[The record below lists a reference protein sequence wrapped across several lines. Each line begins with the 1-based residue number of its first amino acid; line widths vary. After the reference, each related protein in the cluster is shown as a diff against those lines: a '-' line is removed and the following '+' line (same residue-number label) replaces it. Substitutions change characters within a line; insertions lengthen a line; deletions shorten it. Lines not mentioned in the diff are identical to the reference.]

1 MLKYEIEIGKI
12 ILEKLKEQE
21 RSVAWLARQIGCD
34 RSDLNK
40 VLKSSRYIT
49 FDLVLNIGIAM
60 GEDFFSFGTQKQEKI
75 LETISD

>member
-1 MLKYEIEIGKI
+1 MFKYEIEIGKI

-60 GEDFFSFGTQKQEKI
+60 GEDFFSCGSRKQEEI
-75 LETISD
+75 LQND